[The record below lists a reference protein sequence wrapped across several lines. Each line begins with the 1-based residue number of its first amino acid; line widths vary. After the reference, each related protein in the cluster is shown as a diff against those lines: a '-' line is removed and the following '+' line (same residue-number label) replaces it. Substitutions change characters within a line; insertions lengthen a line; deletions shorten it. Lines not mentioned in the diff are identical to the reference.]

1 MPGGLL
7 LIRFADV
14 MLLSPAV
21 MAGLVMIGGFTAL
34 FGGLVMLTQPAV
46 KTSLAW
52 STVAQMGFMIMQC
65 GLALF
70 PLALLHILAHSLYKA
85 HSFLASGGA
94 VEQIAAFKR
103 PGPVA
108 VPDAKAV
115 ALAFFAALG
124 IYAAMSLGLPVAEK
138 SAQAGALGA
147 ILIFGVA
154 YLLAQGLAGS
164 APAALMRRMAVYSL
178 AASLGYFALHAAA
191 MWLTAGTLPPA
202 PAPQALE
209 WVLIGLAV
217 VSFGVVAVAQSM
229 FPLWAYH
236 PAAAGL
242 RVHLSNGL
250 YANAMLDRLLG
261 GWAVR

>member
-1 MPGGLL
+1 
-7 LIRFADV
+7 
-14 MLLSPAV
+14 
-21 MAGLVMIGGFTAL
+21 
-34 FGGLVMLTQPAV
+34 
-46 KTSLAW
+46 
-52 STVAQMGFMIMQC
+52 
-65 GLALF
+65 
-70 PLALLHILAHSLYKA
+70 
-85 HSFLASGGA
+85 
-94 VEQIAAFKR
+94 
-103 PGPVA
+103 

-138 SAQAGALGA
+138 SPQASALGA

-164 APAALMRRMAVYSL
+164 APAALMRRMGVYSL
-178 AASLGYFALHAAA
+178 AASLGYFALHALA
-191 MWLTAGTLPPA
+191 MGLTAGTLPAA
-202 PAPQALE
+202 PQPQALE

-261 GWAVR
+261 GWALR